1 MDIEV
6 AARLTDGVEIY
17 PHRAD
22 LQSLP
27 FWRCDT
33 CGNYVGCH
41 NKTEAYTTP
50 MGCIPTPKIKN
61 ERKRI
66 HALLDSIWQSGR
78 IGRRELYQAI
88 SDEVGWEYH
97 TAQIR
102 KY

>member
-1 MDIEV
+1 MLVKTSYKKLVFALDH
-6 AARLTDGVEIY
+6 RLCQKNNVI
-17 PHRAD
+17 
-22 LQSLP
+22 LP
-27 FWRCDT
+27 NPRTFNHT
-33 CGNYVGCH
+33 Q
-41 NKTEAYTTP
+41 
-50 MGCIPTPKIKN
+50 
-61 ERKRI
+61 RKRI